1 VSEPTVKQLLHRDRE
16 IAGLLSDLGCR
27 TVGDQIVRRGQ
38 LVGRFD
44 SWTRRAALVAD
55 AHASTAIGRAL
66 DEIGWTVEHVAHREA
81 LRDHSFAAD
90 GVRH

>member
-1 VSEPTVKQLLHRDRE
+1 LGRPTVRQLLHRDRE
-16 IAGLLSDLGCR
+16 IAGLLSGLGCR

-55 AHASTAIGRAL
+55 AHASTALTRAL

-81 LRDHSFAAD
+81 LQAHSFAAD
-90 GVRH
+90 EVSH